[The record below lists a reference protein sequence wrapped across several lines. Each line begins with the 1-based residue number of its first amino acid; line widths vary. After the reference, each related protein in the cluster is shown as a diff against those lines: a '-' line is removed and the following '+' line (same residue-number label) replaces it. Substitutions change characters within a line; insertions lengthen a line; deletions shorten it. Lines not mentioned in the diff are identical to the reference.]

1 MKKKVII
8 PIVVGS
14 ICLLFGGLIYLGVSA
29 FPELLLSEEQLK
41 AQEVERTA
49 FINRAV
55 VNEEPSEGAVV
66 IFSDAA
72 SDVVDNY
79 IPSVAYEAEASYTV
93 AKVETSNTASSKK
106 IDFFESH
113 PLFHEESNLESLANG
128 ALIFEQKEEPV
139 IITEHINH
147 SYTESIEGNVRQEV
161 IKTKKARVSKN
172 KSTRS
177 NEAIVEASLLVIGA
191 VDVLS
196 MILIKRKKHLFR

>member
-14 ICLLFGGLIYLGVSA
+14 ISLLFGGLIYLGISA

-41 AQEVERTA
+41 AQEAERVA

-93 AKVETSNTASSKK
+93 AKVETSNTASKK

-128 ALIFEQKEEPV
+128 ALIVEQKEEPV

-147 SYTESIEGNVRQEV
+147 SYTESIEGNVRQEA

>member
-14 ICLLFGGLIYLGVSA
+14 ISLLFGGLIYLGISA

-93 AKVETSNTASSKK
+93 AKVETSNTSSKK

-128 ALIFEQKEEPV
+128 ALIVEQKEEPV

>member
-14 ICLLFGGLIYLGVSA
+14 ISLLFGGLIYLGISA

-93 AKVETSNTASSKK
+93 AKVETSNTASKK

-128 ALIFEQKEEPV
+128 ALIVEQKEEPV

>member
-14 ICLLFGGLIYLGVSA
+14 ISLLFGGLIYLGISA

-41 AQEVERTA
+41 AQEAERVA

-66 IFSDAA
+66 IFSDTA

-93 AKVETSNTASSKK
+93 AKVETSNTASKK

-128 ALIFEQKEEPV
+128 ALIVEQKEEPV

-147 SYTESIEGNVRQEV
+147 SYTESVEGNVHQEV

>member
-14 ICLLFGGLIYLGVSA
+14 ISLLFGGLIYLGISA

-93 AKVETSNTASSKK
+93 AKVETSNTASKK

-128 ALIFEQKEEPV
+128 ALIVEQKEEP
-139 IITEHINH
+139 IIVNEHINH

>member
-14 ICLLFGGLIYLGVSA
+14 ISLLFGGLIYLGISA

-41 AQEVERTA
+41 AQEAEKTA

-93 AKVETSNTASSKK
+93 AKVETSNTASKK

-128 ALIFEQKEEPV
+128 ALIVEQKEEPV

>member
-14 ICLLFGGLIYLGVSA
+14 ISLLFGGLIYLGISA

-41 AQEVERTA
+41 AQEAERTA

-93 AKVETSNTASSKK
+93 AKVETSNTASKK

-128 ALIFEQKEEPV
+128 ALIVEQKEEPV

>member
-14 ICLLFGGLIYLGVSA
+14 ISLLFGGLIYLGISA

-93 AKVETSNTASSKK
+93 AKVEASNTASKK

-128 ALIFEQKEEPV
+128 ALIVEQKEESV

-161 IKTKKARVSKN
+161 IKIKKARASKN

>member
-1 MKKKVII
+1 MKKKVIF

-14 ICLLFGGLIYLGVSA
+14 ISLLFGGLIYLGISA

-93 AKVETSNTASSKK
+93 AKVETSNTASKK

-128 ALIFEQKEEPV
+128 ALIVEQKEEPV

>member
-14 ICLLFGGLIYLGVSA
+14 ISLLFGGLIYLGISA

-41 AQEVERTA
+41 AQEVERAA

-93 AKVETSNTASSKK
+93 AKVETSNTASKK

-128 ALIFEQKEEPV
+128 ALIVEQKEEPV

>member
-14 ICLLFGGLIYLGVSA
+14 ISLLFGGLIYLGISA

-93 AKVETSNTASSKK
+93 AKVETSNTASKK

-128 ALIFEQKEEPV
+128 ALIVEQKEEPV

-161 IKTKKARVSKN
+161 IKTKKARVNKN

>member
-14 ICLLFGGLIYLGVSA
+14 ISLLFGGLIYLGISA

-41 AQEVERTA
+41 AQEAERVA

-66 IFSDAA
+66 IFSDTA

-93 AKVETSNTASSKK
+93 AKVETSNTASKK

-128 ALIFEQKEEPV
+128 ALIVEQKEEPV

>member
-14 ICLLFGGLIYLGVSA
+14 ISLLFGGLIYLGISA

-41 AQEVERTA
+41 AQEAERTA

-93 AKVETSNTASSKK
+93 AKVETSNTASKK

-128 ALIFEQKEEPV
+128 ALIVEQKEEPV

-147 SYTESIEGNVRQEV
+147 SYTESIEGNVRHEV